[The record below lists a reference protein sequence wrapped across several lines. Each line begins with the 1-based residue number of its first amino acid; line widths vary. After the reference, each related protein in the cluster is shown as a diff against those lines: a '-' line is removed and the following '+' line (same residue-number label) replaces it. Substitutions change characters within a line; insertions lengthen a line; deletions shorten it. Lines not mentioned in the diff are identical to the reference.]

1 MSETHPLLSWRVQL
15 PFWICTLIWG
25 TTWIVIRDQLG
36 VVPPSWSIA
45 YRFGVAALTMFA
57 WVAIAREPLAIGRR
71 GHAIAMIV
79 AGAIFFGN
87 FNFVY
92 RSEEHI
98 TSGLVA
104 LIFALLIVPN
114 TILSRIFLGAR
125 STTRFFIGAAIA
137 IGGIALLMTEE
148 YRAAP
153 VGGDVGL
160 GIVLVICGVLCA
172 SIGNVIQA
180 SASAKALPTASL
192 LAWATLWGTVFNAAY
207 ALVTVGSPVFD
218 DRIGYWLG
226 VIYLGVFASALA
238 FLTYFTVIRRVG
250 PAVAAYSGIITPV
263 IAMLLST
270 LFEGYRWTVIAAAG
284 GALALSGLVIA
295 LTARSPA
302 AKSG

>member
-1 MSETHPLLSWRVQL
+1 MSEAHPLLSWRVQL
-15 PFWICTLIWG
+15 PFWVCTLIWG

-45 YRFGVAALTMFA
+45 YRFAVAAVAMFG
-57 WVAIAREPLAIGRR
+57 WCLIAREPLGIGRR
-71 GHAIAMIV
+71 GQAIAMIV

-114 TILSRIFLGAR
+114 TILSRIFLGTR
-125 STTRFFIGAAIA
+125 STPRFFAGAALA
-137 IGGIALLMTEE
+137 MGGIALLMVEE

-153 VGGDVGL
+153 SGGNVGL
-160 GIVLVICGVLCA
+160 GIVLVCCGVMSA

-192 LAWATLWGTVFNAAY
+192 LAWATLWGTIFNAVY
-207 ALVTVGSPVFD
+207 AFVTAGPPTFD
-218 DRIGYWLG
+218 DRTGYWLG
-226 VIYLGVFASALA
+226 VVYLGVFASAIA
-238 FLTYFTVIRRVG
+238 FLTYFIVIRRVG
-250 PAVAAYSGIITPV
+250 AAVAAYSSIITPV

-270 LFEGYRWTVIAAAG
+270 LFEGYRWTTIAAAG
-284 GALALSGLVIA
+284 CALALAGLVIA
-295 LTARSPA
+295 LTSKP
-302 AKSG
+302 SGNSG

>member
-1 MSETHPLLSWRVQL
+1 MSDAHPLLSWRVQL

-45 YRFGVAALTMFA
+45 YRFAVAAVTMFA
-57 WVAIAREPLAIGRR
+57 WCLIARENLAIGRK
-71 GHAIAMIV
+71 GQAIAMIV
-79 AGAIFFGN
+79 AGSIFFGN

-114 TILSRIFLGAR
+114 TILSRIFIGTR
-125 STTRFFIGAAIA
+125 STARFFLGAAIA

-148 YRAAP
+148 YRMATS
-153 VGGDVGL
+153 GGDVGL
-160 GIVLVICGVLCA
+160 GIALVCGGVMCA

-180 SASAKALPTASL
+180 SASAKAIPTASL
-192 LAWATLWGTVFNAAY
+192 LAWATLWGTIFNSAY
-207 ALVTVGSPVFD
+207 AFSTVGTPVFD
-218 DRIGYWLG
+218 DRPGYWLG
-226 VIYLGVFASALA
+226 VIYLGVFASAIA

-250 PAVAAYSGIITPV
+250 AAVAAYSGIITPV

-284 GALALSGLVIA
+284 CALALAGLVIA
-295 LTARSPA
+295 LSTRSPA

>member
-1 MSETHPLLSWRVQL
+1 MNDGHPLLSWRVQL
-15 PFWICTLIWG
+15 PFWVCTLIWG

-45 YRFGVAALTMFA
+45 YRFAVAALTMFC
-57 WVAIAREPLAIGRR
+57 WCLIAREPLNIGRK
-71 GHAIAMIV
+71 GQGVALVV

-92 RSEEHI
+92 RSEAHI

-125 STTRFFIGAAIA
+125 STMRFFIGAAIA
-137 IGGIALLMTEE
+137 IGGIALLMIQE
-148 YRAAP
+148 YRLAP
-153 VGGDVGL
+153 AGGDVGL
-160 GIVLVICGVLCA
+160 GIVLVLGAVLSA

-180 SASAKALPTASL
+180 SAAAKALPTASM
-192 LAWATLWGTVFNAAY
+192 LAWATLWGALFNAVFAFTI
-207 ALVTVGSPVFD
+207 AGPPVFD
-218 DRIGYWLG
+218 ARAGYWLG
-226 VIYLGVFASALA
+226 VTYLGVFASALA

-250 PAVAAYSGIITPV
+250 AAVAAYSGIITPV

-270 LFEGYRWTVIAAAG
+270 LFEGYTWTVIAAAG
-284 GALALSGLVIA
+284 SALTLAGLVIA
-295 LTARSPA
+295 LTARSPVV
-302 AKSG
+302 KSG

>member
-1 MSETHPLLSWRVQL
+1 MSEAHPLLSWRVQL
-15 PFWICTLIWG
+15 PFWVCTLIWG

-45 YRFGVAALTMFA
+45 YRFAVAAVVMFA
-57 WVAIAREPLAIGRR
+57 WVAFTRERLAIGRR
-71 GHAIAMIV
+71 GQAIAMIV

-114 TILSRIFLGAR
+114 TILSRIFIGTR
-125 STTRFFIGAAIA
+125 SSARFFLGAAIA
-137 IGGIALLMTEE
+137 IAGIALLMAEE

-153 VGGDVGL
+153 SGGNVGL
-160 GIVLVICGVLCA
+160 GIVLVCCGVLSA

-180 SASAKALPTASL
+180 SASAKALPTASV
-192 LAWATLWGTVFNAAY
+192 LAWATLWGTIFNAAY
-207 ALVTVGSPVFD
+207 AFATAGPPTFD
-218 DRIGYWLG
+218 DRAGYWLG
-226 VIYLGVFASALA
+226 VVYLGVFASAIA
-238 FLTYFTVIRRVG
+238 FLTYFIVIRRVG
-250 PAVAAYSGIITPV
+250 AAVAAYSSIITPV

-284 GALALSGLVIA
+284 CVLALIGLVIA
-295 LTARSPA
+295 LTSKPGGS
-302 AKSG
+302 SG